1 MNVHT
6 GTKGSQF
13 ALALATCCALSST
26 GYAQSDDERRADQDQ
41 GIEEVLV
48 TARKIEESLQ
58 DIPLSISA
66 FTSQDIN
73 DRSIEELE
81 DIALLTP
88 GLTFEDFSNGAFGTP
103 VVRGASQFDID
114 ALEQNVSTFIDGVYI
129 PRQYAIDLG
138 TVNLERLEVV
148 KGPQSALYGANAF
161 LGAINYVTRKA
172 DLEKFYADISAEFG
186 NFGRQDFTAE
196 VSVPLIVDR
205 LAIKLNGT
213 ISEFDGD
220 FDNDH
225 PAADT
230 FQGRGTDD
238 DFSGW
243 DNDAYG
249 ASIVAAPIDALR
261 IELGYSRYESEV
273 ESRAQT
279 RLSAFS
285 GDLNCGALAFGVF
298 SRVFCGELPNAPRAV
313 GSTEEVDFALD
324 PRSYTETE
332 TDLFRGSVAYDINE
346 NFSVS
351 YQYSNIQTD
360 IFSVGGADR
369 NAITGTVPF
378 GGTEPANFLSILPFG
393 NFEHESHEVRFE
405 FVADN
410 GFYATLGYF
419 GFQTDDF
426 DDGNAGF
433 PAPLFTESLTEI
445 NPADIPEATRNSNLI
460 TTDTDAIFARVS
472 IPFASNTVILSLEGR
487 YTDEEKTG
495 SDPTGDFV
503 FEDDYFTPRVSLDWR
518 PNDNHLL
525 FASFA
530 QGVKSGGINGAVV
543 TDANFALVPLS
554 EEERF
559 FAPDENDTYEVG
571 LRSQFLDG
579 SLQFNATFFL
589 IDWDNLQV
597 GTSADGATAFTSLIT
612 SNLGS
617 ARSSGVELEWNY
629 RIGGFKFNAGLA
641 AIDATYDSN
650 TISQRVVRAG
660 LCDDIVC
667 AADGNVGGNDLPRSS
682 DFQWNVGAQYNGSF
696 GNGFGYFLR
705 ADLVGQSDQ
714 FVSELNT
721 ATIPERTLLNLR
733 AGLNGEAWSAEFWVK
748 NATDELY
755 VSNAFYIPSPFFVD
769 YVPTFGNQRRFGLAL
784 NYSF

>member
-1 MNVHT
+1 MNFHI
-6 GTKGSQF
+6 GPKGIRYPIALAMGF
-13 ALALATCCALSST
+13 ALAST
-26 GYAQSDDERRADQDQ
+26 GYAQDESASG
-41 GIEEVLV
+41 GIEEILV

-58 DIPLSISA
+58 DIPLAISA
-66 FTSQDIN
+66 FTEQDIN

-103 VVRGASQFDID
+103 VIRGASQFDID
-114 ALEQNVSTFIDGVYI
+114 ALDSNVSTFIDGVFI
-129 PRQYAIDLG
+129 PRQYAVDLG
-138 TVNLERLEVV
+138 SVNLQRIEVV

-161 LGAINYVTRKA
+161 LGAINYVTKKA
-172 DLEKFYADISAEFG
+172 DLENFYADVG
-186 NFGRQDFTAE
+186 AE
-196 VSVPLIVDR
+196 VGNYGRLDFSGEISVPLIPER
-205 LAIKLNGT
+205 LAIKLNGS

-230 FQGRGTDD
+230 FSGQGTDE

-261 IELGYSRYESEV
+261 IELGYSRYESEI

-298 SRVFCGELPNAPRAV
+298 SRVFCGELPNSPRAV
-313 GSTEEVDFALD
+313 GSTDEVDFALD

-332 TDLFRGSVAYDINE
+332 TDIFRGFVAYDINE

-378 GGTEPANFLSILPFG
+378 GGTDPANFFAVLPFG

-405 FVADN
+405 YVADN
-410 GFYATLGYF
+410 GLYATLGFF
-419 GFQTDDF
+419 GFETDDL

-433 PAPLFTESLTEI
+433 AAPLFTESLLEI
-445 NPADIPEATRNSNLI
+445 NPSDIPEATRNSNL
-460 TTDTDAIFARVS
+460 TTNETNAVFARLALPLS
-472 IPFASNTVILSLEGR
+472 DTVLLSLEGR
-487 YTDEEKTG
+487 YTDEEKSA
-495 SDPTGDFV
+495 SDPTGDFL
-503 FEDDYFTPRVSLDWR
+503 FEDDYFTPRVTLDWR
-518 PNDNHLL
+518 PNDDHLL

-530 QGVKSGGINGAVV
+530 QGVKSGGVNAAVV
-543 TDANFALVPLS
+543 RDATFAFVPLS

-579 SLQFNATFFL
+579 RMQFGATFFL

-597 GTSADGATAFTSLIT
+597 GASADGATAFTALIT
-612 SNLGS
+612 SNLGAAQS
-617 ARSSGVELEWNY
+617 TGLELDWNY
-629 RIGGFKFNAGLA
+629 RVANWKLNAGLA
-641 AIDATYDSN
+641 VIDATFDGG
-650 TISQRVVRAG
+650 TISQRVVRAE
-660 LCDDIVC
+660 LCDDVVC
-667 AADGNVGGNDLPRSS
+667 AVDGSVGGNDLPRSS
-682 DFQWNVGAQYNGSF
+682 DFQWNFGIQYDGSLA
-696 GNGFGYFLR
+696 NGFGYFLR
-705 ADLVGQSDQ
+705 ADVVGQSEQ
-714 FVSELNT
+714 FVSEINT

-733 AGLNGEAWSAEFWVK
+733 AGLNGDAWSAEFWVK
-748 NATDELY
+748 NATDERY

-769 YVPTFGNQRRFGLAL
+769 YVPTFGNQRRFGFAL
-784 NYSF
+784 NYRF

>member
-1 MNVHT
+1 MKDHNR
-6 GTKGSQF
+6 SRSF
-13 ALALATCCALSST
+13 LYAIALAANVALVPA
-26 GYAQSDDERRADQDQ
+26 GYGQENSDGAD
-41 GIEEVLV
+41 GAIEEVLV

-103 VVRGASQFDID
+103 VIRGASQFDID

-129 PRQYAIDLG
+129 PRQYAVDVG
-138 TVNLERLEVV
+138 TVNLERIEVV

-172 DLEKFYADISAEFG
+172 DLEEFYADVGVEFG
-186 NFGRQDFTAE
+186 TDGRQDFSGE
-196 VSVPLIVDR
+196 VSVPIIPER

-220 FDNDH
+220 IDNDH
-225 PAADT
+225 PAADG
-230 FQGRGTDD
+230 FQGNGTDE

-249 ASIVAAPIDALR
+249 ISLVAQPIDALR
-261 IELGYSRYESEV
+261 IEAGYNRYESEV

-285 GDLNCGALAFGVF
+285 GDLNCGTLAFGIF
-298 SRVFCGELPNAPRAV
+298 SRVFCGELPDSPRAV
-313 GSTEEVDFALD
+313 GSTEEVDFAVD

-332 TDLFRGSVAYDINE
+332 TEIFRGFVAYDINE
-346 NFSVS
+346 KFSVS
-351 YQYSNIQTD
+351 YQFSNIQTD
-360 IFSVGGADR
+360 IFSAGNADR
-369 NAITGTVPF
+369 DALAGTVPF
-378 GGTEPANFLSILPFG
+378 GGTDPANFFTVLPFG
-393 NFEHESHEVRFE
+393 NFEHESHEVRVE

-419 GFQTDDF
+419 GFETDDL
-426 DDGNAGF
+426 DEGNAGF
-433 PAPLFTESLTEI
+433 AAPIFTESVAEI
-445 NPADIPEATRNSNLI
+445 NPSDIPVATRNNNF
-460 TTDTDAIFARVS
+460 TTNETDAIFARVS
-472 IPFASNTVILSLEGR
+472 IPLRSEQFVLSLEGR

-495 SDPTGDFV
+495 SDPTGEFR
-503 FEDDYFTPRVSLDWR
+503 FEDDYFTPRVTLDWR
-518 PNDNHLL
+518 PNDDHLI

-530 QGVKSGGINGAVV
+530 QGVKSGGINAAVV
-543 TDANFALVPLS
+543 RDETFALVPLS

-559 FAPDENDTYEVG
+559 FDPDENDTYEIG
-571 LRSQFLDG
+571 LRSRFLDG
-579 SLQFNATFFL
+579 KLQFNATFFL
-589 IDWDNLQV
+589 IDWDQLQV
-597 GTSADGATAFTSLIT
+597 GTSADGATPFTALIT

-617 ARSSGVELEWNY
+617 AESKGLEVELNY
-629 RIGGFKFNAGLA
+629 RFGGFKFNAGLA
-641 AIDATYDSN
+641 TIDATYDSG

-682 DFQWNVGAQYNGSF
+682 DFQWNVGAQYDGSF
-696 GNGFGYFLR
+696 GNGIGYFFR
-705 ADLVGQSDQ
+705 ADVVGQSDQ
-714 FVSELNT
+714 FVSEINT

-733 AGLNGEAWSAEFWVK
+733 GGVNGEDWSVEFWLK
-748 NATDELY
+748 NATDENY

-769 YVPTFGNQRRFGLAL
+769 YVPTFGNQRRFGVAL

>member
-1 MNVHT
+1 MNVHI
-6 GTKGSQF
+6 GSKHIQY
-13 ALALATCCALSST
+13 ALALVANIALISN
-26 GYAQSDDERRADQDQ
+26 GYAQSSNDDQGADQ
-41 GIEEVLV
+41 GVEEILV
-48 TARKIEESLQ
+48 TARKVEESLQ

-66 FTSQDIN
+66 FTQQDIN

-103 VVRGASQFDID
+103 VIRGASQFDIT

-129 PRQYAIDLG
+129 PRQYAVDLG

-172 DLEKFYADISAEFG
+172 DLETFYADVGAEFG
-186 NFGRQDFTAE
+186 TDGRQDFSGE
-196 VSVPLIVDR
+196 VSIPLIVDR

-225 PAADT
+225 PAADS
-230 FQGRGTDD
+230 FQGNGTDG

-243 DNDAYG
+243 DNDSYG
-249 ASIVAAPIDALR
+249 VSIVAQPVDALR
-261 IELGYSRYESEV
+261 IEAGYSRYESEV
-273 ESRAQT
+273 ESRAQY

-285 GDLNCGALAFGVF
+285 GDLNCGDLAFGVF
-298 SRVFCGELPNAPRAV
+298 SRVFCGELPDSARAV
-313 GSTEEVDFALD
+313 GSPEEVDFAVD

-332 TDLFRGSVAYDINE
+332 TDIFRGFVSYDINE

-360 IFSVGGADR
+360 IFSAGNADR
-369 NAITGTVPF
+369 DAIAGTVPF
-378 GGTEPANFLSILPFG
+378 GGTEPANFFTVLPFG
-393 NFEHESHEVRFE
+393 DFEHESHEVRFE

-419 GFQTDDF
+419 GFETDDL
-426 DDGNAGF
+426 DEGNAGF
-433 PAPLFTESLTEI
+433 AAPIFTDSLAEI
-445 NPADIPEATRNSNLI
+445 NPSDIPVATRNNNF
-460 TTDTDAIFARVS
+460 TTNETNAIFGRVS
-472 IPFASNTVILSLEGR
+472 VPFLANTVIVSLEGR
-487 YTDEEKTG
+487 YTDEEKTA

-503 FEDDYFTPRVSLDWR
+503 FDDDYFTPRITLDWR
-518 PNDNHLL
+518 PNDDFLL
-525 FASFA
+525 FASYA
-530 QGVKSGGINGAVV
+530 EGVKSGGINPAVV
-543 TDANFALVPLS
+543 RDANFALVPLS

-559 FAPDENDTYEVG
+559 FAPDQNDTYEIG

-579 SLQFNATFFL
+579 RMVFNATFFL
-589 IDWDNLQV
+589 IDWDDLQV
-597 GTSADGATAFTSLIT
+597 GASADGATQFTSLIT

-617 ARSSGVELEWNY
+617 AESRGVEIEWNY
-629 RIGGFKFNAGLA
+629 RVGGFKFNAGLA
-641 AIDATYDSN
+641 AIDATFDSG
-650 TISQRVVRAG
+650 TISQRSVRAG

-667 AADGNVGGNDLPRSS
+667 AIDGSVGGNDLPRSS
-682 DFQWNVGAQYNGSF
+682 DFQWNLGAQYDGNF

-733 AGLNGEAWSAEFWVK
+733 AGINGDAWSVEVWAK
-748 NATDELY
+748 NATDERY

-769 YVPTFGNQRRFGLAL
+769 YVPTLGNQRRVGVAL